1 MLGDKQA
8 REEVNSLAGKV
19 SLVMDRERA
28 AVTEVGVGGGGM
40 SEHIPHW
47 GIS

>member
-8 REEVNSLAGKV
+8 REEVNSLAGEV

-28 AVTEVGVGGGGM
+28 AVIEVGVGGGHK
-40 SEHIPHW
+40 SEHMPHW
-47 GIS
+47 SIS